1 MRSYGGFSDRRLVA
15 DPALG
20 AEGNAVPPDSNR
32 EIVVVVELLE
42 ERAQSI
48 LVGSTS
54 DAAISCWLP
63 LSQIR
68 VDMAQR
74 GRTLR
79 VTMPLWLAREKRLV
93 AEAGEGQG
101 SLF

>member
-1 MRSYGGFSDRRLVA
+1 MTSYGFTDRRLVA

-32 EIVVVVELLE
+32 EVVVVVELLE
-42 ERAQSI
+42 ERSQAI

-63 LSQIR
+63 LSQIK
-68 VDMAQR
+68 VDLAQR

-79 VTMPLWLAREKRLV
+79 VTMPLWLARAKNL
-93 AEAGEGQG
+93 ATEAGAGQG